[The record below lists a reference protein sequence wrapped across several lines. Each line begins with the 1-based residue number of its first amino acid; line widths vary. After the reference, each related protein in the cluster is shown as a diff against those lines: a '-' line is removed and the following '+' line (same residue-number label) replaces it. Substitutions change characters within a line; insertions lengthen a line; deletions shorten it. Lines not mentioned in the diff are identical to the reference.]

1 MLGHLSWQKLLFEW
15 LIVCLVALGV
25 SIFTGHVLVCL
36 LIAMIA
42 LLFWHAYYLVK
53 LSHWLW
59 SENQLFP
66 PEAKGSWASIFYGLY
81 KLCLNQRTQR
91 KRLTSLLSYFR
102 KGAESLPD
110 AVVICEAD
118 GHVVWCNQRA
128 ENLLGLKWPQD
139 QEQLITNLV
148 RMPEFAS
155 YVKKGA
161 YDEPLVLRIFSKRFI
176 EFRLMYPY
184 IEDNLLI
191 IGRDVT
197 DKYQADKMRRNF
209 FANVSHELRIPLTVL
224 QGYVEL
230 LSESND
236 APTELEV
243 KAYESISN
251 QVKRLDSLVAQ
262 LITLSKIETTSISDF
277 SQTIDMSKLIQ
288 SVIDDYEITSGT
300 EQMIKMDVEPDIK
313 VLGDEGQLKSVVS
326 NLLYNAVEHNEAK
339 TEIEVSWGVQADGSS
354 IPEKAVFC
362 IRDKGK
368 GIAPEHIHRLTER
381 FYRVDSARSRN
392 NGGGAGLGL
401 AIVKHA
407 LNNHHSAL
415 EIFSVEGQGSCFQ
428 FSLPVLKD

>member
-1 MLGHLSWQKLLFEW
+1 MLGHLSWQKLFVEW
-15 LIVCLVALGV
+15 LSVCLFALGV

-36 LIAMIA
+36 LTAVMILCLWHFYH
-42 LLFWHAYYLVK
+42 LLK

-66 PEAKGSWASIFYGLY
+66 PEAKGSWAPIFYGLY
-81 KLCLNQRTQR
+81 KLRLNQRTQR

-118 GHVVWCNQRA
+118 GHLVWCNKRA
-128 ENLLGLKWPQD
+128 ESLLGLKWPQD
-139 QEQLITNLV
+139 QEQLITNLI

-155 YVKKGA
+155 YVKEGV
-161 YDEPLVLRIFSKRFI
+161 YDEPLILRISSKKFI

-184 IEDNLLI
+184 IENHLLI

-230 LSESND
+230 LSESNE
-236 APTELEV
+236 APSEIEV
-243 KAYESISN
+243 KAYESMSN
-251 QVKRLDSLVAQ
+251 QVKRLDSLVTQ
-262 LITLSKIETTSISDF
+262 LVTLSKIETTSVSDF
-277 SQTIDMSKLIQ
+277 SQKVDMSRLIQ
-288 SVIDDYEITSGT
+288 SAIDDYKNVSGT
-300 EQMIKMDVEPDIK
+300 KQIIKTDIEADIK
-313 VLGDEGQLKSVVS
+313 VLGDEGQLRSVVS
-326 NLLYNAVEHNEAK
+326 NLIYNAVEHNEAE
-339 TEIEVSWGVQADGSS
+339 TEIQISWKIQPDNSC
-354 IPEKAVFC
+354 IPKKAVFC
-362 IRDKGK
+362 IRDNGK
-368 GIAPEHIHRLTER
+368 GIAPEHIHHLTER
-381 FYRVDSARSRN
+381 FYRVSSARSRG
-392 NGGGAGLGL
+392 NGGGTGLGL

-415 EIFSVEGQGSCFQ
+415 EISSIVGKGSCFS
-428 FSLPVLKD
+428 FILAIST